1 MMWSRI
7 PERADIMCKI
17 YAKTKDLPKEEWLK
31 LRKNGIGGS
40 DAGAVCGVNPY
51 RSALDVFVDKTTD
64 SISDFDNEAMRQ
76 GRDLEDYVAQR
87 FCEETGLKVR
97 RSNAMYVNEKYPFML
112 ADVDRLII
120 GENAGLECK
129 TASPYSYDKWQDGK
143 IPAHYLAQC
152 YHYMAVIGMDAWYLA
167 VVIYGKEFKYIKLER
182 DNEIID
188 NLIRIEKQ
196 FWEENVLKGIMPAPD
211 GSRSADEFIK
221 EHFADSC
228 EGKSVPLVG
237 FDTQLKRR
245 QEIDELLDKLNTE
258 KNAIDQQI
266 KTYMKDAEISEN
278 QSFIVSWKN
287 VISNKIDTAKLKLE
301 MPDIYR
307 QFLKP
312 SNSRRFTVKT
322 V

>member
-1 MMWSRI
+1 
-7 PERADIMCKI
+7 MCKI

-51 RSALDVFVDKTTD
+51 RSALDVFIDKTTD
-64 SISDFDNEAMRQ
+64 AISDFDNEAMRQ

-97 RSNAMYVNEKYPFML
+97 KSNAMYVHKDYPFML

-152 YHYMAVIGMDAWYLA
+152 YHYMAVMGMDAWYLA
-167 VVIYGKEFKYIKLER
+167 VVIYGKEFKYIRLKRDEEIINNLIKLER
-182 DNEIID
+182 
-188 NLIRIEKQ
+188 Q
-196 FWEENVLKGIMPAPD
+196 FWVNQVLANEMPDPN
-211 GSRSADEFIK
+211 GSKSDEEFIK
-221 EHFADSC
+221 THFSDSC

-237 FDTQLKRR
+237 FDEQLKRR

-258 KNAIDQQI
+258 KNAIDQQV
-266 KTYMKDAEISEN
+266 KAYMQDAEIAEDS
-278 QSFIVSWKN
+278 SFIVSWKN

-312 SNSRRFTVKT
+312 SSSRRFVVKT

>member
-1 MMWSRI
+1 
-7 PERADIMCKI
+7 
-17 YAKTKDLPKEEWLK
+17 
-31 LRKNGIGGS
+31 
-40 DAGAVCGVNPY
+40 
-51 RSALDVFVDKTTD
+51 
-64 SISDFDNEAMRQ
+64 
-76 GRDLEDYVAQR
+76 
-87 FCEETGLKVR
+87 
-97 RSNAMYVNEKYPFML
+97 ML

-152 YHYMAVIGMDAWYLA
+152 YHYMAVMDMDAWYLA
-167 VVIYGKEFKYIKLER
+167 VVIYGKEFKYIRLER
-182 DNEIID
+182 DEEIIN
-188 NLIRIEKQ
+188 NLIRLERQ
-196 FWEENVLKGIMPAPD
+196 FWVNQVLANEMPDPN
-211 GSRSADEFIK
+211 GSKSDEEFIK
-221 EHFADSC
+221 THFSDSC

-237 FDTQLKRR
+237 FDEQLKRR

-258 KNAIDQQI
+258 KNAIDQQV
-266 KTYMKDAEISEN
+266 KAYMQDAEIAEDS
-278 QSFIVSWKN
+278 SFIVSWKN

-312 SNSRRFTVKT
+312 SRSRRFTVKT